1 MTTYIYNKVKKAV
14 KAGMLALLVPVLTNL
29 ISSCQ
34 DKDWDAPSTEKGIEA
49 YGNKYLKET
58 NLKTIAEVIAATK
71 STTIA

>member
-34 DKDWDAPSTEKGIEA
+34 DKDWDAPSTEKGKKI
-49 YGNKYLKET
+49 KI
-58 NLKTIAEVIAATK
+58 LKT
-71 STTIA
+71 